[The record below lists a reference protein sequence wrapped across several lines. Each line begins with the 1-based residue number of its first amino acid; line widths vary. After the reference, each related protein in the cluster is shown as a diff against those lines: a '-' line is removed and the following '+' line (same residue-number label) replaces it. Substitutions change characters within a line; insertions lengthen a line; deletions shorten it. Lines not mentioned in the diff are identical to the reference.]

1 MRRKF
6 LMKPSSLR
14 ISAILTFSFED
25 GTSTFSC
32 SARLALRMRGSRSA
46 IGSVIDISSR
56 LLPAGLDDARPLA
69 LEGELP
75 EADAARLELPEI
87 TAGKAADLAA
97 GVGPRLELR
106 RGPLLHDSPG
116 LRHPSDSPE

>member
-14 ISAILTFSFED
+14 ISAILTFSFEE

-32 SARLALRMRGSRSA
+32 SARLALRMRVSRSA

-56 LLPAGLDDARPLA
+56 LLPAGLDDARHLA
-69 LEGELP
+69 PDGELP
-75 EADAARLELPEI
+75 EADAAPLGLPEI
-87 TAGKAADLAA
+87 PPRPAADLAA

-106 RGPLLHDSPG
+106 RALLLHDQRG
-116 LRHPSDSPE
+116 LRHP

>member
-14 ISAILTFSFED
+14 ISAILTFSFEE

-32 SARLALRMRGSRSA
+32 SARLALRMRVSRSA

-56 LLPAGLDDARPLA
+56 LLPAGLDNARHLA

-87 TAGKAADLAA
+87 PARPAADLAA
-97 GVGPRLELR
+97 GVGPRLELW
-106 RGPLLHDSPG
+106 RGALLSCSRG
-116 LRHPSDSPE
+116 LAPP